1 MKTNFDEQLF
11 QLGLTILH
19 ITVAVG
25 NCSRHRRRGSRTV
38 IFFGLQ
44 CSAIGQLVAAMVL
57 PAVVKPGWVYML
69 TYGTTQHISPWLGG
83 GYDPCRKWS
92 DFSWLGLETARS
104 VAPAIRVDI
113 RWTCNVK

>member
-11 QLGLTILH
+11 QLGLTILQ

-25 NCSRHRRRGSRTV
+25 NCSRHRSRGSRTV

-44 CSAIGQLVAAMVL
+44 CSAIGQLVATMVL

-69 TYGTTQHISPWLGG
+69 TYGTTQHISPSLGVVTILAG
-83 GYDPCRKWS
+83 NGLI
-92 DFSWLGLETARS
+92 FHGLGL
-104 VAPAIRVDI
+104 IRLDP
-113 RWTCNVK
+113 